1 MFTCYL
7 IMFWVSLCVFYILLY
22 IDYVFREQLKSTDAI
37 VKATKN
43 SLFMAILWFIFIP
56 LTIGFFIAKKLEEK
70 MRSDGE
76 Q

>member
-1 MFTCYL
+1 
-7 IMFWVSLCVFYILLY
+7 MFWVSLCVFYILLY

-43 SLFMAILWFIFIP
+43 SLFMSILWFIFIP

-70 MRSDGE
+70 MRSDGK